1 MPGSYSFIYILQ
13 QQKRAVLSIEFQVH
27 WITGKLTGKNIKG
40 VSATIKYQQ
49 LTVEKVRKITG
60 VHKQ

>member
-1 MPGSYSFIYILQ
+1 MLSYMPGSYSFIYILQ

-40 VSATIKYQQ
+40 VSATIKY
-49 LTVEKVRKITG
+49 
-60 VHKQ
+60 